1 MGSITVFLHFGM
13 GKWQMVRI
21 WVADG
26 KNSHDF
32 FSFFLY
38 KLWGGGREITKAFQF
53 LWGKDTV
60 QLLILR
66 SDQLE
71 IVF

>member
-1 MGSITVFLHFGM
+1 MVFLCLCM

-21 WVADG
+21 WVANG

-38 KLWGGGREITKAFQF
+38 KLWGGGSKITKAFQF
-53 LWGKDTV
+53 LGDKDTV
-60 QLLILR
+60 QLLILT
-66 SDQLE
+66 SDQVE